1 MIGQKI
7 NLSIVRIC
15 LSLTF
20 LVSGISK
27 IFNWKQME
35 EQFTMKLTYWHDCL
49 GQFSYVEKFFSFI
62 LPYAIVLLALFIVLE
77 IVGAILISLGISEKI
92 GVLCLLLYLIPQT
105 LMFHHFWNLEGI
117 SRDQELIMF
126 LKNICIMGGLVSL
139 FMYRSQA
146 KYMNVS
152 S

>member
-27 IFNWKQME
+27 IFKWKQME
-35 EQFTMKLTYWHDCL
+35 EQFTTKLSYWHDTL
-49 GQFSYVEKFFSFI
+49 GQFSYIENFFSFI
-62 LPYAIVLLALFIVLE
+62 LPYAMVLLALFILLE
-77 IVGAILISLGISEKI
+77 IVGAVLISFGISEKI

-117 SRDQELIMF
+117 CRDQELMIF

-139 FMYRSQA
+139 FMYRNQA
-146 KYMNVS
+146 KYMNVGS
-152 S
+152 